1 MSSSYSNRAGL
12 LEALHRA
19 LRISTAQGA
28 IFAEEV
34 AKSAGIN
41 STDMECLDILYL
53 HGPVTAGQLAEL
65 TGLSTGAIT
74 GLVDRLEKAGYAR
87 RERDLDD
94 RRKVI
99 VHLNTEKARPN
110 IGSLYGSMSQAMI
123 DLHETYSNDELALV
137 LDFITRSGEVMHAE
151 TAKLREKIASR

>member
-1 MSSSYSNRAGL
+1 MSSNWKNRGEL
-12 LEALHRA
+12 LEILHRA
-19 LRISTAQGA
+19 LRITSAQGA
-28 IFAEEV
+28 IFAEAV
-34 AKSAGIN
+34 ASSAGIN

-53 HGPVTAGQLAEL
+53 QGPVTAGQLAGL

-99 VHLNTEKARPN
+99 IHLNTEKTGPD
-110 IGSLYGSMSQAMI
+110 IGSLYESMSQAMI